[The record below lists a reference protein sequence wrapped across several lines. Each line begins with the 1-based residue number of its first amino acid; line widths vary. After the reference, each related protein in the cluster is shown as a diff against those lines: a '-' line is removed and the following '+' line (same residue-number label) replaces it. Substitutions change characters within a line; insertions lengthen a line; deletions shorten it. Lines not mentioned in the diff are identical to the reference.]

1 MEQQTHT
8 VQAYEQELKTL
19 DAKIAHMGG
28 LCEQM
33 LGQAIEALEKND
45 PELAEQVIS
54 RDKGVDQMER
64 DIEELGVQ
72 MIARRQPVASDLR
85 QIVTALRISGEL
97 ERIGDLGKNISKRT
111 LAIVGEPQPKRAM
124 LGLKHMGLQ
133 SLQQLKDVLDAYA
146 SRDGEKARNVWTSD
160 EDIDA
165 MYNSLFRELLTYMME
180 DPRNIT
186 LCTHLLFGAKNI
198 ERIGDHVTN
207 IAEMVHYMV
216 SGEPLA
222 EGRPKADATSFV
234 SPDEVQSGDEGSGRA
249 E

>member
-1 MEQQTHT
+1 MDQQAHT
-8 VQAYEQELKTL
+8 VTAYEQELKTL

-28 LCEQM
+28 LCEQ
-33 LGQAIEALEKND
+33 LLAQAIEALEKND
-45 PELAEQVIS
+45 PALAEQVIS
-54 RDKGVDQMER
+54 RDKSVDL
-64 DIEELGVQ
+64 IEHEIEDLGIL
-72 MIARRQPVASDLR
+72 MIARRQPVALDLR
-85 QIVTALRISGEL
+85 QIITALRISGEL

-133 SLQQLKDVLDAYA
+133 ALQQLKDVLDAYA
-146 SRDGEKARNVWTSD
+146 TRDSAKARQVWAAD

-207 IAEMVHYMV
+207 IAEMVHFMI
-216 SGEPLA
+216 SGETLA
-222 EGRPKADATSFV
+222 DTRPKADATSFV
-234 SPDEVQSGDEGSGRA
+234 SPEQVQGGDDGGSA
-249 E
+249 

>member
-1 MEQQTHT
+1 MDQHAHT
-8 VQAYEQELKTL
+8 VTSYEQELKSL

-28 LCEQM
+28 LCEQ
-33 LGQAIEALEKND
+33 LLAQAIEALEKND
-45 PELAEQVIS
+45 PARAEQVIS
-54 RDKGVDQMER
+54 RDKAIDQIER
-64 DIEELGVQ
+64 EIEELGVQ
-72 MIARRQPVASDLR
+72 MIARRQPVALDLR
-85 QIVTALRISGEL
+85 QIITALRISGEL

-124 LGLKHMGLQ
+124 LGLKHMGLEA
-133 SLQQLKDVLDAYA
+133 LQQLKDVLDAYG
-146 SRDGEKARNVWTSD
+146 SRDAEKAQRVWAND

-207 IAEMVHYMV
+207 IAEMVHFMV
-216 SGEPLA
+216 RGETLT
-222 EGRPKADATSFV
+222 EGRPKADTTSFV
-234 SPDEVQSGDEGSGRA
+234 SPDTIQGGDESSDS
-249 E
+249 